1 LNEEVMT
8 DLRRRSSYS
17 SCSLPPLHS
26 WICSSAPAGSTGLR
40 AYSTAATTRKRG
52 RAAGRGRSSREPREG
67 SWKGEEQLEGRGRAA
82 AGLGEVR
89 D

>member
-1 LNEEVMT
+1 VQSSSLAQLEE
-8 DLRRRSSYS
+8 
-17 SCSLPPLHS
+17 
-26 WICSSAPAGSTGLR
+26 
-40 AYSTAATTRKRG
+40 
-52 RAAGRGRSSREPREG
+52 REG

>member
-1 LNEEVMT
+1 MT

-26 WICSSAPAGSTGLR
+26 W
-40 AYSTAATTRKRG
+40 KRG